1 MEEYIG
7 GIPGFTNQGPLAGA
21 AWDMVIRANPSDIL
35 KSKPILDLVELAG
48 IPSNH
53 LLIKGMVV
61 RDSGNVPLVDARMPL
76 SLGLAGRAETVYALI
91 VDIEGVEVGLIV
103 GGVVSA

>member
-1 MEEYIG
+1 MV
-7 GIPGFTNQGPLAGA
+7 GIPGFATQGPLAGA

-35 KSKPILDLVELAG
+35 NSKPILDLVELGG

-53 LLIKGMVV
+53 LLIKGVVV
-61 RDSGNVPLVDARMPL
+61 RDSGHVPLVDARIPL

>member
-1 MEEYIG
+1 MEEHTA
-7 GIPGFTNQGPLAGA
+7 GIPGFANQGPLAGA
-21 AWDMVIRANPSDIL
+21 AWDMVIRADPSDII

-53 LLIKGMVV
+53 LLIKGVVV
-61 RDSGNVPLVDARMPL
+61 RDSGHVPLVDARMPL
-76 SLGLAGRAETVYALI
+76 SLGLASRSNVYALI

-103 GGVVSA
+103 GGVASA